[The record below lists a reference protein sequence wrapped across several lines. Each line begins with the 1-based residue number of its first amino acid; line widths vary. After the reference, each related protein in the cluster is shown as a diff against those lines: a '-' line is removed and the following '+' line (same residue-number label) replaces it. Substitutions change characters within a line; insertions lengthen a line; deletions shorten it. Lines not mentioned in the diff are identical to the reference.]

1 MRRPVNK
8 LGRVLT
14 AAALMMLG
22 SVAIPAS
29 AKPPASQNPPSPV
42 DMTIPPIATAHP
54 DIWPRAHW
62 PYRRNPAI
70 ERRIAKLLARMT
82 IEEKVG
88 QVIQADIDT
97 VTPADLQTYH
107 LGSVLNGGS
116 SGPYRDDFAPPEKWL
131 QLADEFYA
139 ASTLKSGGRVGIP
152 YIWGTDAVHGNS
164 NIIGATIFP
173 HNIGLG
179 AMRDPALVHKI
190 AKVTAAEI
198 RTTGQEWTF
207 APATTVPQDLR
218 WGRTYEGYS
227 SDPKLVASY
236 VGEFIRGLQGEPNGR
251 TVLKGPNVIASTK
264 HFLADGGTFMGRD
277 QGDARISE
285 AELRDVHG
293 LPYLDSLNAG
303 VETVMISFSSWNGT
317 KLTGNKSLVT
327 DVLKTRLGF
336 GGFVVTDWNAFGQV
350 EGCSNE
356 SCPRAINAGV
366 DMYMAADSWKP
377 LWHSL
382 VVQAKDGTVP
392 MSRLN
397 NAVANV
403 LRVKLR
409 MGLFEAG
416 KPSSRPLAGR
426 FDLLGSTAHRA
437 IAREAVRKSLVLLKN
452 EAGIL
457 PLKPRSTILVAGD
470 GADDVAR
477 QSGGWTLSWQG
488 TGVDPKYFNG
498 ATSIWKGIDAAVR
511 AAGGKTT
518 LSPDGSFAG
527 PKPDAAIVVFG
538 ETPYAEFEGDINT
551 LQLKPAQ
558 RAPLE
563 MMRKLKAQ
571 GIPVVA
577 VMLSGRPLWVNPMLN
592 ASDAFVAAWLPGSE
606 GTGIADMIFSTA
618 GGKSAYDFSGT
629 LSFAWPATAN
639 AEGPVLFV
647 RGYGL
652 KTGSTV
658 AMPQLSEDPGVID
671 DGDNGVYFSKGKPSA
686 GFSLQAVDDAK
697 EPMTVATVPTS
708 ALNGRLRISAT
719 DHIVQEGARRF
730 AFDGPGRAVIRLV
743 PDSPIDLSRPAM
755 GLDTAADGM
764 LVVTMRFDTLPAAP
778 MTLSLQG
785 GERTVTLAL
794 PNPAKPGTWRSFGV
808 PLGCFRLAGADM
820 GRIVTMLEL
829 AGSQAFTISLAEV
842 ARGTQA
848 DEQLKCPL

>member
-1 MRRPVNK
+1 MHRPMVN
-8 LGRVLT
+8 LGGVFKVLALT
-14 AAALMMLG
+14 MFGCAPTLAAAQ
-22 SVAIPAS
+22 
-29 AKPPASQNPPSPV
+29 PPKAV
-42 DMTIPPIATAHP
+42 DMTTPPAATANP
-54 DIWPRAHW
+54 GIWPQARW
-62 PYRRNPAI
+62 PYRRDAI
-70 ERRIAKLLARMT
+70 LERRIAKLLAQMT

-97 VTPADLQTYH
+97 VTPDDLKTYH

-116 SGPYRDDFAPPEKWL
+116 SGPYRDDYAPPEKWL

-139 ASTLKSGGRVGIP
+139 ASTDRSGGRVGIP

-164 NIIGATIFP
+164 NIVGATIFP

-179 AMRDPALVHKI
+179 AMRDPVLVRKI
-190 AKVTAAEI
+190 AEITAAEI

-207 APATTVPQDLR
+207 APTTTVPQDLR

-227 SDPKLVASY
+227 SDPKLVARY
-236 VGEFIRGLQGEPNGR
+236 VGEFIRGLQGEPNGGP
-251 TVLKGPNVIASTK
+251 VLKGPHVIASTK

-303 VETVMISFSSWNGT
+303 VATVMVSFSSWNGT

-327 DVLKTRLGF
+327 DVLKKRMGF

-366 DMYMAADSWKP
+366 DMYMAADTWKP

-382 VVQAKDGTVP
+382 VAQAKDGTVP
-392 MSRLN
+392 MARLN
-397 NAVANV
+397 DAVGNI

-426 FDLLGSTAHRA
+426 YDMLGSPAHRA

-457 PLKPRSTILVAGD
+457 PLKLRSTILVAGD
-470 GADDVAR
+470 GADDVSR

-488 TGVDPKYFNG
+488 TDVDPKYFKG
-498 ATSIWKGIDAAVR
+498 ATSIWKGIDAAVS
-511 AAGGKTT
+511 AAGGKAI
-518 LSPDGSFAG
+518 LAPNGRFIGA
-527 PKPDAAIVVFG
+527 KPDAAIVVFG
-538 ETPYAEFEGDINT
+538 ETPYAEFEGDIKT

-563 MMRKLKAQ
+563 TMRKLKAQ

-592 ASDAFVAAWLPGSE
+592 AADAFVAAWLPGSE
-606 GTGIADMIFSTA
+606 GAGVADMLFS
-618 GGKSAYDFSGT
+618 GPDGKMAHEFTGT

-639 AEGPVLFV
+639 AEGPTLFQ

-652 KTGSTV
+652 KTGNKAS
-658 AMPQLSEDPGVID
+658 MSRLSEDPGVAD
-671 DGDNGVYFSKGKPSA
+671 DGDDGVYFSKGKPSV
-686 GFSLQAVDDAK
+686 GLSLQVTD
-697 EPMTVATVPTS
+697 EVGSPITVATVPST
-708 ALNGRLRISAT
+708 ALNGNLRITAT

-743 PDSPIDLSRPAM
+743 PDAPIDLSRPAM

-764 LVVTMRFDTLPAAP
+764 LVVTMRYDTLPSAP
-778 MTLSLQG
+778 MTLALRG
-785 GERTVTLAL
+785 GEKTVTVPL
-794 PNPAKPGTWRSFGV
+794 PNPAKAGEWRSYGV

-820 GRIVTMLEL
+820 GRIITVLEL
-829 AGSQAFTISLAEV
+829 AGSRSFTISLADV
-842 ARGTQA
+842 ARGTMA
-848 DEQLKCPL
+848 DQQLKCPL

>member
-1 MRRPVNK
+1 MRRPVND
-8 LGRVLT
+8 LRRVLT
-14 AAALMMLG
+14 VAALMTLG
-22 SVAIPAS
+22 SVAISAA
-29 AKPPASQNPPSPV
+29 AKPSSAV
-42 DMTIPPIATAHP
+42 DMSTPPIATAHP
-54 DIWPRAHW
+54 DIWPRANW
-62 PYRRNPAI
+62 PYWQDPAI

-97 VTPADLQTYH
+97 VTPADLQSYH

-139 ASTLKSGGRVGIP
+139 ASTVKRGGRAGIP

-179 AMRDPALVHKI
+179 AMRDPALVRKI
-190 AKVTAAEI
+190 AEVTAAEI

-207 APATTVPQDLR
+207 APTTTVPQDLR
-218 WGRTYEGYS
+218 WGRAYEGYS

-251 TVLKGPNVIASTK
+251 KVLKGPNVIASTK

-327 DVLKTRLGF
+327 DVLKTRMGF

-356 SCPRAINAGV
+356 SCPRAINAGI

-382 VVQAKDGTVP
+382 VAQAKDGTVP

-397 NAVANV
+397 DAVANI

-426 FDLLGSTAHRA
+426 FDLLGSPAHRA

-452 EAGIL
+452 EGGIL
-457 PLKPRSTILVAGD
+457 PLKPRGTILVAGD

-498 ATSIWKGIDAAVR
+498 ATSIWKGIDAAVS
-511 AAGGKTT
+511 AAGGKAK

-527 PKPDAAIVVFG
+527 AKPDVAIVVFG
-538 ETPYAEFEGDINT
+538 ETPYAEFEGDIKT

-563 MMRKLKAQ
+563 TMRKLKAQ

-577 VMLSGRPLWVNPMLN
+577 LMLSGRPLWVNPMLN

-606 GTGIADMIFSTA
+606 GVGVADMLFS
-618 GGKSAYDFSGT
+618 GQDGKIANNFTGT

-639 AEGPVLFV
+639 AEGPTLFE

-652 KTGSTV
+652 TAGKIVSV
-658 AMPQLSEDPGVID
+658 PQLSEEPGVADEGD
-671 DGDNGVYFSKGKPSA
+671 DGVYFSKGKPSA
-686 GFSLQAVDDAK
+686 GLSLQVADDTGV
-697 EPMTVATVPTS
+697 PITVATVPTT
-708 ALNGRLRISAT
+708 ALNGKFRISAT

-730 AFDGPGRAVIRLV
+730 AFDGAGRAVIRIV
-743 PDSPIDLSRPAM
+743 PDVPVDLSRPAM

-764 LVVTMRFDTLPAAP
+764 LVVTMRFDVLPSAPLTLA
-778 MTLSLQG
+778 LRG
-785 GERTVTLAL
+785 GEKTVTVPL
-794 PNPAKPGTWRSFGV
+794 PNPAKPGEWRSYGV

-829 AGSQAFTISLAEV
+829 TGSRPFTISLSEF
-842 ARGTQA
+842 ARGTAA